1 VEFVTVY
8 SGADPMHARLLA
20 GVLEEAGVS
29 VRLLGTQHAA
39 LVGAASHIF
48 ALRIEVPAAE
58 AARARELI
66 DGFLSAEPTDDRD
79 PAVREAAALPR
90 RRSPWLVAGAA
101 LALLGGISAALG
113 SCRPHAHVVAK

>member
-1 VEFVTVY
+1 VTIY
-8 SGADPMHARLLA
+8 ASADPMHARMLVEILA
-20 GVLEEAGVS
+20 DAGVS
-29 VRLLGTQHAA
+29 ARLIGTQHAA

-66 DGFLSAEPTDDRD
+66 DGFLAAEPLSDRD
-79 PAVREAAALPR
+79 PAVREGAPLPR

-101 LALLGGISAALG
+101 LALLAGFSAAVG
-113 SCRPHAHVVAK
+113 SCRPRAQVVAK